1 MIMGFER
8 EEVVW
13 YGGED
18 DADLLLYF
26 LFVLFL
32 LCSLPLIIIVFVC
45 QGRGKRK
52 RSGQVK
58 GYLTKKTE
66 TWLMRVSV
74 CFGSVFW

>member
-13 YGGED
+13 YGGKD

-52 RSGQVK
+52 RSGQV
-58 GYLTKKTE
+58 
-66 TWLMRVSV
+66 R
-74 CFGSVFW
+74 